1 MRAYWALPSPCAP
14 LHPAPSVE
22 KLPCAAALHFSAHPR
37 VIESELHL
45 TPGSCHFFLIPF
57 SRFTFAQIR
66 GRCTVAPDW
75 LLHEYPGGTFSPAN
89 SPVPPTVPRFGDHHH
104 PSSSVHQNICKKAL
118 PATPETAHCPEYF
131 PAHTCI
137 CDSDRCTRR
146 PNRRQGWTN
155 LSLSSWFKLAQAPT
169 SLCLHQLQSGQTVA
183 RQF

>member
-37 VIESELHL
+37 VMESELHL

-104 PSSSVHQNICKKAL
+104 PSSSVHQNICKKPFLQLLKL
-118 PATPETAHCPEYF
+118 PIVQNISPHTPAFVTVTGAPGGQ
-131 PAHTCI
+131 I
-137 CDSDRCTRR
+137 GGRV
-146 PNRRQGWTN
+146 WTN

-169 SLCLHQLQSGQTVA
+169 SLCLHQLQSQQTVA
-183 RQF
+183 RPF